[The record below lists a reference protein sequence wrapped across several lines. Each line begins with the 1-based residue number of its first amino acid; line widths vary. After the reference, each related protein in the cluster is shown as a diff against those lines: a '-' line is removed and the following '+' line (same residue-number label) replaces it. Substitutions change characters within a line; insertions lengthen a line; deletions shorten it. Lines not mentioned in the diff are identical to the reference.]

1 MRLIVKKS
9 TTIWSVSIA
18 IALLLF
24 GMFMVISAIRPA
36 QAQAGQGRLITI
48 HDRGEEKVILTQ
60 AATIADALA
69 EAEIVVDTHDAVEP
83 ALDEKLVAQE
93 YNVNIY
99 RARPVTV
106 VDGPIRSKIITAYQT
121 AEQIAKDANVELYP
135 EDIPELDRS
144 QNIMSDGAGLSVTI
158 DRATEFTFDLYGSTT
173 VARTQGETVGE
184 MLEEKGIELGANGRA
199 SVALDTPVTPGLD
212 IRVWREGRQTVTVEE
227 SVAFEVEEIKDADR
241 VLGYKEVRAAG
252 KTGLQ
257 NVTYEIVIKDGEEVA
272 RTKIAAIQTKAPE
285 KQVVVV
291 GTKLVTMPYT
301 GGGSKSDWLAAS
313 NIPQESWGYAD
324 FMVQKESSW
333 NPNALN
339 TSSGACGL
347 AQALPCSK
355 IPGQWND
362 PVNAL
367 NWMNNYVNGRYGS
380 WAQAYSFWVANRWY

>member
-9 TTIWSVSIA
+9 TTVWSVSIA

-24 GMFMVISAIRPA
+24 VVGLVISQIRPA
-36 QAQAGQGRLITI
+36 QAQEGQGRLITI

-60 AATIADALA
+60 AETVADALV
-69 EAEIVVDTHDAVEP
+69 EADVVVDVHDAVEP

-106 VDGPIRSKIITAYQT
+106 IDGPIRSKIITAYQT
-121 AEQIAKDANVELYP
+121 AEQIAEDANVDLFP
-135 EDIPELDRS
+135 EDVPSLTRS
-144 QNIMSDGAGLSVTI
+144 DNLMTDGAGLSVTI
-158 DRATEFTFDLYGSTT
+158 DRATAFDFDLYGATT
-173 VARTQGETVGE
+173 VARTQGETVGD
-184 MLEEKGIELGANGRA
+184 MLKEKGIELGANSRA
-199 SVALDTPVTPGLD
+199 SVSLDTPITPGLD
-212 IRVWREGRQTVTVEE
+212 VRVWREGKQTVTVEE
-227 SVAFEVEEIKDADR
+227 SVPFEVEEIKDADR
-241 VLGYKEVRAAG
+241 VVGYKEVRTAG

-257 NVTYEIVIKDGEEVA
+257 NVTYEIVIKDGKEIA
-272 RTKIAAIQTKAPE
+272 RTKIAAIQTQAPE
-285 KQVVVV
+285 KEVVVV
-291 GTKLVTMPYT
+291 GTKGVTMPYT

-339 TSSGACGL
+339 VSSGACGL

-367 NWMNNYVNGRYGS
+367 NWMNDYVNGRYGS
-380 WAQAYSFWVANRWY
+380 WAQAYSFWVTNRWY

>member
-60 AATIADALA
+60 AATIAEALK
-69 EAEIVVDTHDAVEP
+69 EAEVIVDTHDAVEP

-173 VARTQGETVGE
+173 VARTQAETVGE